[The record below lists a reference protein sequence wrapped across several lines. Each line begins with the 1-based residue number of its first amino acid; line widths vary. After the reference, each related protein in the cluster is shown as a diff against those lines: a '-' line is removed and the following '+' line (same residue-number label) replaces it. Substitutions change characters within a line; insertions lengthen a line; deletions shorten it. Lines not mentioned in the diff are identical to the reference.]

1 MSPKKTKKC
10 VYALIFEKCIIYVYI
25 FGRFSSLFFSFIG
38 HNDIIAYNSLCSKSV
53 ILFFFIIHFMLF
65 FFGSF
70 SYPHSSQSST
80 VLQSFLWNTYKNRF
94 NNEKSTGGV
103 EEAPK
108 RYTFF
113 GRTKWKVLFNFSFP
127 LSSRHSIHIYTIV
140 IHLKL
145 NKRRI
150 LWNRN
155 RVKERWDEHDD
166 FGLFNTFSFQRS
178 TLRYFSGYSSVIT
191 LHKSSIKTQH
201 VVKRYTIRLPVVF
214 SSLFIPPPHS
224 HSSNISSTHYDSL
237 ASTPQHIRCCTY
249 V

>member
-1 MSPKKTKKC
+1 MPSSLKN
-10 VYALIFEKCIIYVYI
+10 VLYVYI

-65 FFGSF
+65 LVHSHVPILLNLLQFFSLFCETLIKIVLTMKNQRGESKRPRRDTLF
-70 SYPHSSQSST
+70 SGE
-80 VLQSFLWNTYKNRF
+80 L
-94 NNEKSTGGV
+94 NEKFYLTS
-103 EEAPK
+103 
-108 RYTFF
+108 
-113 GRTKWKVLFNFSFP
+113 LSLP

-166 FGLFNTFSFQRS
+166 FGLFNTFPSQRS
-178 TLRYFSGYSSVIT
+178 TLRYFSGYSAVIT
-191 LHKSSIKTQH
+191 LHKSTIKTQH